1 MNPIKAAMK
10 HCRLNADIDAA
21 SAYGD
26 GWWIQEALGALT
38 RFVEE
43 RYAPQDTAGAPVADG
58 KLPHL
63 GPHLLWILSRPIPV
77 AQRRP
82 KTG

>member
-1 MNPIKAAMK
+1 MNAIQAAMEHYRLK
-10 HCRLNADIDAA
+10 DDLNAARAD
-21 SAYGD
+21 GD

-43 RYAPQDTAGAPVADG
+43 RYAPEGTAGGPPAHG
-58 KLPHL
+58 SLPEL
-63 GPHLLWILSRPIPV
+63 VPYMLWILSRPKPV

-82 KTG
+82 IAG